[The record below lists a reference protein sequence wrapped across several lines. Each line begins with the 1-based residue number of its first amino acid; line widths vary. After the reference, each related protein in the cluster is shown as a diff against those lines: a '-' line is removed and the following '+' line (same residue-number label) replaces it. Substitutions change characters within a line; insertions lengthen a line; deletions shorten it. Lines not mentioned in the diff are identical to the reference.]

1 MREYKSNLFSKR
13 HYEWL
18 VDMCIDLELTNNQV
32 TELSSML
39 LETNPNYN
47 RSKFVTTITNKRNKT
62 SGGI

>member
-1 MREYKSNLFSKR
+1 
-13 HYEWL
+13 
-18 VDMCIDLELTNNQV
+18 MCIDLELTNNQV

-47 RSKFVTTITNKRNKT
+47 RSKFITTITNKRNKT